1 METIQNPT
9 QTPCLFLDYVC
20 HGFSQNREYNVREDS
35 PHRVV
40 RVAHPRS
47 EAIFLPL
54 PPIPLRSQAPPP
66 LSSDPRE
73 QHAGAV
79 APLRRRPAPR
89 AAAPPSLP
97 AAAAPPGRP
106 CCRAAALPAT
116 APCCHAAAR
125 LPCCC
130 TAGSRPP
137 GHARRRPLAPER
149 LERAREVPPP
159 DARLPLSDP
168 GGGPRCGGGADG
180 GGERGGGARGHGPR
194 ARCRR
199 PPLLPPCRG

>member
-20 HGFSQNREYNVREDS
+20 HGFSQNREYNLREDS

-54 PPIPLRSQAPPP
+54 PPIPLRSRAPPP

-97 AAAAPPGRP
+97 TAAAPPGRP
-106 CCRAAALPAT
+106 CCRMAALP
-116 APCCHAAAR
+116 P
-125 LPCCC
+125 LLL
-130 TAGSRPP
+130 
-137 GHARRRPLAPER
+137 RRRPPAP
-149 LERAREVPPP
+149 AAAPPP
-159 DARLPLSDP
+159 SLAAAAP
-168 GGGPRCGGGADG
+168 GRCRFGPRNQPRELALSLALGAV
-180 GGERGGGARGHGPR
+180 
-194 ARCRR
+194 
-199 PPLLPPCRG
+199 